1 MSTQEICI
9 DVLKEKYAEAN
20 ENTPSDIRRRVA
32 KALANNQAEEAAFY
46 RAQEDAGVIMGGR
59 INASAGLGK
68 GVEATMINCFVQPVE
83 DTVSGYKDGVPGIM
97 QAAQNSAET
106 MRMGGGV
113 GYNFSR
119 IRPRGAWVK
128 KTDSRASGAVS
139 YMHIFDATC
148 RTVESAGCF
157 HPDTLIHTNA
167 GLIRVEDIVNSDK
180 EFNAMTHVGEKR
192 ITTKFKNGVKPVY
205 EVVTEYGNSVKTT
218 IEHKFAVFEDGTIVT
233 KPLSDF
239 SVGDNILLFNPNVSF
254 ESGKSKKDSDIAY
267 ITGAFFGNGTWKYN
281 ESRNVKGVSFSYN
294 TTKIDIVEKLVAKL
308 NSIGS
313 KNTAYFNKRAGE
325 NTLEVFHYDAD
336 LYRNL
341 ESIGFVKGDMRI
353 PKYILEG
360 SIEDKLMFMN
370 GLIESDGYIC
380 ERKSNIRLRMTSL
393 NLLKDCQ
400 ILLSSLGV
408 PTKLSVSREAIDN
421 WKVIYDLGIYGKFAQ
436 TRFNELNK
444 NVCDRLLN
452 NTANRDMVGYGHYWK
467 DIEKFGHKKSKFS
480 KQWSGDI
487 VKHPKVSMNSISTN
501 IDTPELTNTITA
513 KIVSIEYIGD
523 FETYDLEVEDVHL
536 LSGDGIYTSNSRRGA
551 QMGVLNITHPDIE
564 EFIQEKRKK
573 NALNNFNVSVGV
585 TDDFMQALDNNLD
598 IELVHQAEPYPGTEG
613 TYKRADGLWVYK
625 VVKAKDLWELIMKST
640 YDFAEPGVLYLD
652 QINNENNLKY
662 CEVIEATN
670 PCGEQPLPAYGAC
683 CLGQINLIKHIEDG
697 KFNFSSFASACRVAV
712 RMLDNVLDKTSWPL
726 PEQKKEAEDKR
737 RIGLGFIGLGNTLAM
752 LGLHYGTEEARQ
764 MAAKISETMRD
775 AAYWA
780 SVELAKEKGAFP
792 LFDAEQYLNSGN
804 FVKRLPKEIKDAIR
818 KHGIRN
824 SHLTSIAPTG
834 TISLAFAENASAGI
848 EPPFSWTYNRKKRM
862 SDGSERIYEVQD
874 YSYHKFIENKPEFK
888 GVKPVLPNSYVT
900 ALELSAEDHAAMVAA
915 VAPFIDSAISKT
927 VNVPADYPY
936 EEFRDLYMQ
945 AWKSGLKGIT
955 TYRPNATLGSVL
967 SVGTE
972 EKKLEEDD
980 PFTKKFEQR
989 PLGAL
994 QGTTT
999 KLEYFTYE
1007 GKKSIYLTVNYIDVE
1022 GVVNGKKV
1030 LVKRPIEFFVPS
1042 SQQTTDQQWVSANM
1056 RLLSMVAR
1064 SGGSV
1069 EKALLSM
1076 QEVTWDKGP
1085 VRCGTFTAADGSTKP
1100 KFHDS
1105 EVAAIAYALFD
1116 IIKGNEVKTS
1126 ISEDVQ
1132 VKSVGKK
1139 CNECGA
1145 NAVQKVDGCERCIE
1159 CGAVG
1164 SCG

>member
-32 KALANNQAEEAAFY
+32 KALANNQAEESAFY
-46 RAQEDAGVIMGGR
+46 QAQEGAGVIMGGR

-218 IEHKFAVFEDGTIVT
+218 IDHKFAVFEDGTIVT

-239 SVGDNILLFNPNVSF
+239 NVGDNILLFNPNVSF
-254 ESGKSKKDSDIAY
+254 EFGKSKKDSDIAY

-380 ERKSNIRLRMTSL
+380 ESKSNIRLRMTSL

-585 TDDFMQALDNNLD
+585 TDDFMQALDNGLD

-613 TYKRADGLWVYK
+613 AYKRTDGLWVYK

-670 PCGEQPLPAYGAC
+670 PCG
-683 CLGQINLIKHIEDG
+683 K
-697 KFNFSSFASACRVAV
+697 
-712 RMLDNVLDKTSWPL
+712 
-726 PEQKKEAEDKR
+726 
-737 RIGLGFIGLGNTLAM
+737 
-752 LGLHYGTEEARQ
+752 
-764 MAAKISETMRD
+764 
-775 AAYWA
+775 
-780 SVELAKEKGAFP
+780 
-792 LFDAEQYLNSGN
+792 
-804 FVKRLPKEIKDAIR
+804 
-818 KHGIRN
+818 
-824 SHLTSIAPTG
+824 
-834 TISLAFAENASAGI
+834 
-848 EPPFSWTYNRKKRM
+848 
-862 SDGSERIYEVQD
+862 
-874 YSYHKFIENKPEFK
+874 
-888 GVKPVLPNSYVT
+888 
-900 ALELSAEDHAAMVAA
+900 
-915 VAPFIDSAISKT
+915 
-927 VNVPADYPY
+927 
-936 EEFRDLYMQ
+936 
-945 AWKSGLKGIT
+945 
-955 TYRPNATLGSVL
+955 
-967 SVGTE
+967 
-972 EKKLEEDD
+972 
-980 PFTKKFEQR
+980 
-989 PLGAL
+989 
-994 QGTTT
+994 
-999 KLEYFTYE
+999 
-1007 GKKSIYLTVNYIDVE
+1007 
-1022 GVVNGKKV
+1022 
-1030 LVKRPIEFFVPS
+1030 
-1042 SQQTTDQQWVSANM
+1042 
-1056 RLLSMVAR
+1056 
-1064 SGGSV
+1064 
-1069 EKALLSM
+1069 
-1076 QEVTWDKGP
+1076 
-1085 VRCGTFTAADGSTKP
+1085 
-1100 KFHDS
+1100 
-1105 EVAAIAYALFD
+1105 
-1116 IIKGNEVKTS
+1116 
-1126 ISEDVQ
+1126 
-1132 VKSVGKK
+1132 
-1139 CNECGA
+1139 
-1145 NAVQKVDGCERCIE
+1145 
-1159 CGAVG
+1159 
-1164 SCG
+1164 